1 MDFTFT
7 EDQLLFQE
15 SVREFLVN
23 EITADSIFISIAMLV
38 TKSVCAIPS
47 YVYLLYTDQ
56 NNQGPSVAIEQ

>member
-23 EITADSIFISIAMLV
+23 EITPERLRASWE
-38 TKSVCAIPS
+38 
-47 YVYLLYTDQ
+47 TDTGRSDEMWAQ
-56 NNQGPSVAIEQ
+56 LTQLGLTGLTVPEEFGG